1 MAVRKSVSIGNLI
14 KEEYECF
21 DVYRDAAYHT
31 FIHISM
37 DKKDKF
43 YNGIFEHF
51 FTDEKLLRYAEHK
64 TSLHFEPTQENYC
77 TLFMHLLTYLDE
89 ENIGKSVDELND
101 IVKEVLLDDE
111 EIEEKDGKLYIRKDK
126 IGKIGEYIFSC
137 ILYDYYKFDC
147 IIPKILLG
155 TDPNMNVYGIDVL
168 FYSAKENLLMFGEA
182 KFSKNL
188 DNGIKLI
195 KESLKD
201 YEKQLRQEFVCVLNK
216 RIYKDLLYKF
226 NDLYGDKVAI
236 STSMDMFIKKA
247 GIESI
252 GIPIFIA
259 HGEEVKPEEIIM
271 KLKTISLEKVLGIKV
286 SLIVISL
293 PVIDKKEFVTYFT
306 EYIRERLDQY
316 NARVQ

>member
-1 MAVRKSVSIGNLI
+1 MAVSKRTSTVNLI

-21 DVYRDAAYHT
+21 DIYKDGEYHT

-37 DKKDKF
+37 DKKDKL
-43 YNGIFEHF
+43 YKGIFEF
-51 FTDEKLLRYAEHK
+51 FFNDEKLLRYAEHK

-77 TLFMHLLTYLDE
+77 TLFTHLLTYLDE
-89 ENIGKSVDELND
+89 ENITKKVDELSD
-101 IVKEVLLDDE
+101 IIKDVLLDEE

-137 ILYDYYKFDC
+137 VLYDYYKFNC
-147 IIPKILLG
+147 IIPKVLLG

-168 FYSAKENLLMFGEA
+168 FYSEKNNMLMFGEA

-216 RIYKDLLYKF
+216 RIYKNLLYKF

-236 STSMDMFIKKA
+236 STSMDMFVKKA
-247 GIESI
+247 GIENI
-252 GIPIFIA
+252 GIPVFIA
-259 HGEEVKPEEIIM
+259 HGEEVEPEEIVK
-271 KLKTISLEKVLGIKV
+271 KLKTISLVEVLGLKV

-293 PVIDKKEFVTYFT
+293 PVINKKEFVAYFT
-306 EYIRERLDQY
+306 GYIRERLDQY